1 MRRMIKPGK
10 ARQALFILLVL
21 LITSCRTSSGLISK
35 NPQVSVS
42 YTIEKIDLTEA
53 DLQLLT
59 NVPDFTPLYPK
70 TFARK
75 SGAEL
80 VINTTPFKKNGS
92 PVGLVIY
99 RGKVLAPA
107 QKKYA
112 ALAFFKDASGSGY
125 KAEIFDSQTELF
137 EKYGEAQ
144 LPELAMGG
152 FWTILRDGKEYEFID
167 HKDFRTAVGI
177 CDGGKR
183 LLILVGKKLS
193 YGDCAKIFKE
203 AGAEVA
209 MEFDGGR
216 SAQMVINGKN
226 LLPGIK
232 RKVPVVLGFKTG
244 Y

>member
-10 ARQALFILLVL
+10 ALRALFILLVL

-59 NVPDFTPLYPK
+59 NAPDFTPLYPK

-99 RGKVLAPA
+99 KGKVLAPA

-112 ALAFFKDASGSGY
+112 ALAFFREESGFR
-125 KAEIFDSQTELF
+125 AEIFDSQTELF
-137 EKYGEAQ
+137 EKYSESN

-152 FWTILRDGKEYEFID
+152 FWTILREGREYEFLD
-167 HKDFRTAVGI
+167 RKDFRTAVGI

-209 MEFDGGR
+209 MEVDGG
-216 SAQMVINGKN
+216 SSSQMVIKGKN

-232 RKVPVVLGFKTG
+232 RKVPVVLGFKRG
-244 Y
+244 F